1 MWFLHTL
8 FNPRLNKI
16 HGLELFY
23 DPRPLVKLVYPVFH
37 FKRTVP
43 KRIKNISKFSECWL
57 VNSSVVRQKVDL
69 RRTFHFDTR
78 MDLSTSFQSTHA
90 HQSISTG
97 GVHIKNI
104 TKNIKR
110 KKTKS
115 TTICTLPKATV
126 NHDGVS
132 QNKYMIQWIQ
142 TRLLTSKILFYTTFK
157 YINWLSLL
165 SFKRKVIQLIPKIST
180 AIFKASLI
188 ELA

>member
-1 MWFLHTL
+1 MFTKWCDFYTLYSTRDSIKYTVWSFFTTRDILPATFYPRHATFLPAT
-8 FNPRLNKI
+8 R
-16 HGLELFY
+16 

-132 QNKYMIQWIQ
+132 QNKYMIKWIQ

-157 YINWLSLL
+157 
-165 SFKRKVIQLIPKIST
+165 
-180 AIFKASLI
+180 
-188 ELA
+188 